1 MYVYT
6 KKDAALTAEAAAATT
21 ADISNALILDT
32 KSIKDRHKSLRDTG
46 NGVKGGVYVSIVCE

>member
-1 MYVYT
+1 MYIYT

-46 NGVKGGVYVSIVCE
+46 NGVKGGSHVSFVCE